1 MTDAEYASLFG
12 MGIVNAGN
20 AVRGPGWLD
29 ANRLENGD
37 VQSYDGTNSYAMYP
51 VDTKGFNAVWS
62 NDIQEVKV
70 GDATYPGYTFG
81 PYADPDFVD
90 KYYGLLTGKSV
101 GLLKSGEG
109 TLTLS
114 GSNEYTGP
122 TVVAGGTIRLGT
134 PEQRDGAAK
143 LAGSVIVGR
152 DGAFLGNG
160 DVVGDLQFA
169 GTVSPGLRSTPGS
182 VLRVNGNVVGEVAGT
197 SKDSESLAG
206 KGTLFLNV
214 WGDGR
219 ANLLSAGGNVNLEEA
234 QVAISGM
241 SGGAMPAASFLLA
254 KADAGSTV
262 TLPANEAATSKQGVT
277 LLHNYRFALSPDG
290 SGLVANHAGTTV
302 LPETKALS
310 EGRLAGLTI
319 LDIGAD
325 LIAGQGIDAAKDSLW
340 TDGDAGR
347 GEGMRLNSFAAL
359 SVGSS
364 RYETGSHVDVRSMS
378 LMAGLAIGS
387 DIPLGRLVLGAFF
400 EFGEGSYDTYNSFP
414 GRTSVSG
421 AGNANHLGGGV
432 LGSLEFRR
440 FGPGLPHVEASAR
453 AGRLRNGYSS
463 SDLVDFEGES
473 AEYDADTPYFGWHV
487 GAGYAWD
494 ICDDFSLDL
503 YGRYL
508 STRQYGKS
516 ITLSTGDPIK
526 FEDAV
531 SSRMRLG
538 GRLAWEGG
546 EVARPYVG
554 LAWDREFDGRQRAS
568 TNGFDLDVPS
578 TKGDTGVAEIGLAI
592 RPSAKRPLTV
602 DLALQGYAGVR
613 RGISGSL
620 QIMFEF

>member
-1 MTDAEYASLFG
+1 ML
-12 MGIVNAGN
+12 
-20 AVRGPGWLD
+20 GPGWLD
-29 ANRLENGD
+29 AHRIRNEDG
-37 VQSYDGTNSYAMYP
+37 QTYDGQSYAMYP
-51 VDTKGFNAVWS
+51 VDTKGYNALWS
-62 NDIQEVKV
+62 NNIQEMKI
-70 GDATYPGYTFG
+70 GDTVYPGYDFG
-81 PYADPDFVD
+81 PDYIDPDMAAEF
-90 KYYGLLTGKSV
+90 YGALTGLPV
-101 GLLKSGEG
+101 GLLKKGGG

-114 GSNEYTGP
+114 GDNGYKGA
-122 TVVAGGTIRLGT
+122 TVVEGGEVALGT
-134 PEQRDGAAK
+134 TGQSDRAAK
-143 LAGSVIVGR
+143 LAGDVIIGR
-152 DGAFLGNG
+152 DGAFSGNG
-160 DVVGDLQFA
+160 EVKGALRFA
-169 GTVSPGLRSTPGS
+169 GTVSPGLRSNPGS

-197 SKDSESLAG
+197 SPDSESLAG

-214 WGDGR
+214 WADGR
-219 ANLLSAGGNVNLEEA
+219 ANILSAGGNVNLADA

-254 KADAGSTV
+254 QADEDKTV
-262 TLPANEAATSKQGVT
+262 TRPANEAASSKQGVT
-277 LLHNYRFALSPDG
+277 LLHEYRFALSPDG
-290 SGLVANHAGTTV
+290 SGLVANHAGATV

-310 EGRLAGLTI
+310 EGRLAGLTL

-325 LIAGQGIDAAKDSLW
+325 LVAGQGIDAAKDSLW
-340 TDGDAGR
+340 IDGDAGR

-400 EFGEGSYDTYNSFP
+400 EFGEGAYDTYNSFP

-432 LGSLEFRR
+432 LGSLEFLRL
-440 FGPGLPHVEASAR
+440 GPGLPHVEASAR

-531 SSRMRLG
+531 SSRLRLG

-578 TKGDTGVAEIGLAI
+578 TKGDTGVGEIGLAM

-620 QIMFEF
+620 QVMLEF